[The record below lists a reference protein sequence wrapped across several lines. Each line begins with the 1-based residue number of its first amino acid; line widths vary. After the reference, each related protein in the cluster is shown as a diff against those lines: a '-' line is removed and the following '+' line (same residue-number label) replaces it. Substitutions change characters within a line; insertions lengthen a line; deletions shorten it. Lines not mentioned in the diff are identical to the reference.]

1 LRWLAWSLAYFCV
14 VCALKAELITS
25 ISSRSDAPDFRFSR
39 VVKGLVRLAH
49 RVSKVW
55 LGLSLFVVAACDKKA
70 ETHAGSAAAALPA
83 TSPVKLALDWVPEPE
98 FGGFYAA
105 REDSAYARRNIR
117 IEIQGGGA
125 GVPVLQM
132 VATGRA
138 DFGTVG
144 ADEVI
149 TARARGADVVAL
161 FAVFQTSPQ
170 GIMVHASRRLQKL
183 EDAFRSGTLGLE
195 TGLAYAAY
203 LKKKFSWDG
212 VKIVPYDGGVAHF
225 LADPNFGQQ
234 CYVTSEPIAARQKG
248 GDPAVFLIAD
258 AGFNPYTTVVIT
270 RREMLGK
277 SPELVKAFVLAT
289 REGWRDYLDHPQATN
304 ALLGKLNPA
313 LDAATLSAASDAQK
327 PLIETD
333 DSKRDGLG
341 TMQRARWQTL
351 ADQLVDLRIVDKA
364 PVVDDLFVKL

>member
-1 LRWLAWSLAYFCV
+1 V
-14 VCALKAELITS
+14 VE
-25 ISSRSDAPDFRFSR
+25 
-39 VVKGLVRLAH
+39 GLVRSAH
-49 RVSKVW
+49 RFSTAV
-55 LGLSLFVVAACDKKA
+55 LGLSLCVLAACSKKTEA
-70 ETHAGSAAAALPA
+70 QAGPAPASSATVSA
-83 TSPVKLALDWVPEPE
+83 VKLALDWVPEPE
-98 FGGFYAA
+98 FGGFYAG
-105 REDSAYARRNIR
+105 REDGAYARHAIKL
-117 IEIQGGGA
+117 EIQGGGA

-170 GIMVHASRRLQKL
+170 GIMVHASRKLQKL
-183 EDAFRSGTLGLE
+183 EDAFHSGTLGLE

-212 VKIVPYDGGVAHF
+212 VKVVPYDGGVAHF
-225 LADPNFGQQ
+225 LADPSFGQQ

-270 RREMLGK
+270 RRELLTK

-289 REGWRDYLDHPQATN
+289 REGWRDYLDNPQTTN
-304 ALLGKLNPA
+304 ALLGKLNSS

-327 PLIETD
+327 PLIDTNE
-333 DSKRDGLG
+333 SKREGLG
-341 TMQRARWQTL
+341 TMQRGRWQTL
-351 ADQLVDLRIVDKA
+351 ADQLLDLKIVDKPA
-364 PVVDDLFVKL
+364 AVDELFVKL

>member
-1 LRWLAWSLAYFCV
+1 MSTARRLSKMVLA
-14 VCALKAELITS
+14 
-25 ISSRSDAPDFRFSR
+25 
-39 VVKGLVRLAH
+39 
-49 RVSKVW
+49 
-55 LGLSLFVVAACDKKA
+55 LSLLLVAGCGKKPDSN
-70 ETHAGSAAAALPA
+70 AGAAAAAPKLL
-83 TSPVKLALDWVPEPE
+83 TPVKLALDWVPETE
-98 FGGFYAA
+98 FGGFYAG
-105 REDSAYARRNIR
+105 REDGAYARHELK

-144 ADEVI
+144 ADELI

-170 GIMVHASRRLQKL
+170 GVMVHASRKLKRL
-183 EDAFRSGTLGLE
+183 EDAFHSGTLGLE
-195 TGLAYAAY
+195 TGKAYAGY

-212 VKIVPYDGGVAHF
+212 VKVVPYDGGVAHF
-225 LADPNFGQQ
+225 LADPSFGQQ

-248 GDPAVFLIAD
+248 GDPQVFLIAD
-258 AGFNPYTTVVIT
+258 AGFNPYATVLIT
-270 RREMLGK
+270 RGELFKK
-277 SPELVKAFVLAT
+277 SPELVRAFVLAT
-289 REGWRDYLDHPQATN
+289 REGWRDYLDHPLATN
-304 ALLGKLNPA
+304 ALLGKLNSS

-333 DSKRDGLG
+333 QTRSDGLG
-341 TMQRARWQTL
+341 VMQRARWQAL
-351 ADQLVDLRIVDKA
+351 AEQLLDLKTIDKA

>member
-1 LRWLAWSLAYFCV
+1 M
-14 VCALKAELITS
+14 
-25 ISSRSDAPDFRFSR
+25 
-39 VVKGLVRLAH
+39 RLAH
-49 RVSKVW
+49 RLSQVL
-55 LGLSLFVVAACDKKA
+55 LGLSLCIAGACGKKD
-70 ETHAGSAAAALPA
+70 ETHAGPATVASAAV
-83 TSPVKLALDWVPEPE
+83 SPVKLALDWVPEPE
-98 FGGFYAA
+98 FGGFYAG
-105 REDSAYARRNIR
+105 REDGAYARHAIAL
-117 IEIQGGGA
+117 EIQGGGA

-149 TARARGADVVAL
+149 TARARGADIVAL

-170 GIMVHASRRLQKL
+170 GIMVHASRKLQKL
-183 EDAFRSGTLGLE
+183 EDVFHSGTLGLE

-203 LKKKFSWDG
+203 LKKKFSWEG
-212 VKIVPYDGGVAHF
+212 VKVVPYDGGVAHF

-270 RREMLGK
+270 RRELLSK

-304 ALLGKLNPA
+304 ALLGKLNSS

-333 DSKRDGLG
+333 DTKRDGLG
-341 TMQRARWQTL
+341 AMQRGRWQTL
-351 ADQLVDLRIVDKA
+351 ADQLLDLKIVDKA
-364 PVVDDLFVKL
+364 SVVDDLFVKL